1 MLTAGKLL
9 CLIVHRLCLSPDN
22 VFIQVTKTAMNLV
35 FPLSPIQQVECSLE
49 EDLSK
54 ELIEVTDAG
63 RGIIEKKE
71 LQPDDA
77 DEINET
83 INALN
88 RQVAELERG
97 TREKKDR

>member
-1 MLTAGKLL
+1 
-9 CLIVHRLCLSPDN
+9 
-22 VFIQVTKTAMNLV
+22 MNLYY
-35 FPLSPIQQVECSLE
+35 PLSPIQQVECSLE

-54 ELIEVTDAG
+54 ELIDVTDAG
-63 RGIIEKKE
+63 QGIIGKKE

-83 INALN
+83 VNALN

-97 TREKKDR
+97 TREKKDRQVNLSLLANADLFASVVAP

>member
-1 MLTAGKLL
+1 M
-9 CLIVHRLCLSPDN
+9 
-22 VFIQVTKTAMNLV
+22 
-35 FPLSPIQQVECSLE
+35 
-49 EDLSK
+49 
-54 ELIEVTDAG
+54 TDEG

-83 INALN
+83 VNALN